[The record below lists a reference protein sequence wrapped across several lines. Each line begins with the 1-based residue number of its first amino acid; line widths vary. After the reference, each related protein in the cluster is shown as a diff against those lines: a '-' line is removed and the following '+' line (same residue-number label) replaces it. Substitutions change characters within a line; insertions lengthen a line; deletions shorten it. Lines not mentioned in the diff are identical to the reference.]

1 MNKDIHP
8 TDTVGYNYLSLPMVA
23 ASKGIQTI
31 LHICKQDVERI
42 TPLNSKHG
50 IFSLIVTFAITVL
63 DTIAALQM
71 GWFKWHNYW
80 ASREPPAF
88 ALSYMRGWNSN
99 IFKDIFY
106 FLQYHCASDNDN
118 HVLFNIDEMK
128 PRLSWVL
135 KEEIY
140 CNNIA
145 IYIYIISTNNRTLNM
160 LWCAWYYV
168 KRKRH
173 IFFL

>member
-1 MNKDIHP
+1 MNKEIHP

-80 ASREPPAF
+80 VSREPPAI
-88 ALSYMRGWNSN
+88 ALSYMRGWISN

-118 HVLFNIDEMK
+118 HVLFNTWGHFQGTYINVPTSSNVWIPCFDWERHWWDETSIE
-128 PRLSWVL
+128 LSFGRR
-135 KEEIY
+135 
-140 CNNIA
+140 NI
-145 IYIYIISTNNRTLNM
+145 LQ
-160 LWCAWYYV
+160 
-168 KRKRH
+168 
-173 IFFL
+173 